1 MVDYVFLEVWF
12 IFLDFILCVFSWSIH
27 RLTKGNRG
35 QDIDYVN
42 LRNMTL
48 EDKTEFIFQFA
59 LSKGHSFAVQILS
72 LLGFLAVSRKDW
84 TTFLAS

>member
-1 MVDYVFLEVWF
+1 
-12 IFLDFILCVFSWSIH
+12 
-27 RLTKGNRG
+27 
-35 QDIDYVN
+35 
-42 LRNMTL
+42 MTL